1 LHLLWVLEDFIVVC
15 AAGLYLS
22 LERGAK
28 GTAKYVKYLDQLVM
42 WSHEQNLWNK
52 GRGSST
58 PTTYRIDI
66 NVFFISARVDAD
78 GVGSQNALGLQEK
91 TIDLHC
97 GGRKAPC

>member
-28 GTAKYVKYLDQLVM
+28 GTAKYVKYLEQLVG
-42 WSHEQNLWNK
+42 SHEQNLWNR
-52 GRGSST
+52 GRRSST
-58 PTTYRIDI
+58 TTTYRIDI
-66 NVFFISARVDAD
+66 NVFFISARVDAN

-91 TIDLHC
+91 TIDLHS
-97 GGRKAPC
+97 GSRKAPC